1 MAILMN
7 RLERALRYEPLVPP
21 INKPICTFTE
31 DETKCFLTGICRISQ
46 IELSILHSNAGCL
59 HILTANLTNGKQN
72 IC

>member
-31 DETKCFLTGICRISQ
+31 DETKCFFDWYM
-46 IELSILHSNAGCL
+46 
-59 HILTANLTNGKQN
+59 
-72 IC
+72 

>member
-31 DETKCFLTGICRISQ
+31 DETKCFFDWYM
-46 IELSILHSNAGCL
+46 
-59 HILTANLTNGKQN
+59 QN
-72 IC
+72 IPNRIKYLAQQCRLPAYSMRSYNW